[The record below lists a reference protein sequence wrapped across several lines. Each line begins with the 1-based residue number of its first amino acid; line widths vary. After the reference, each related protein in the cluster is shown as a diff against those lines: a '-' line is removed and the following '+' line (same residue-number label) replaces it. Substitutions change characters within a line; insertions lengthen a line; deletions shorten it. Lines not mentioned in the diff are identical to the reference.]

1 MGRSISH
8 DIRQLQFAASPPP
21 LPICAPIIF
30 LFLFLLMKYIWGGG
44 SSICSPVF
52 SNFDFS
58 QQRQPAVSL
67 PLLSPLEFCQPS
79 IFSPNPPSSYFTE
92 YFIQNKYFIRGVDRL
107 SRPSM
112 VTNCAQYSQHFHCL
126 PLYYSD
132 KVCAQFE
139 LFREFSPRVICAQ
152 YLQYSDCLSVFC
164 HRRGRRRGVKSICRV
179 FAEKSPAI
187 ISIARNFRLHGQF
200 VFVRVSK
207 SSRLTCR

>member
-1 MGRSISH
+1 
-8 DIRQLQFAASPPP
+8 
-21 LPICAPIIF
+21 
-30 LFLFLLMKYIWGGG
+30 MKYIWGVGG
-44 SSICSPVF
+44 AQSVPRSFLILIFPNNGNQPFLYCLHWNSVNQVF
-52 SNFDFS
+52 SPPTN
-58 QQRQPAVSL
+58 
-67 PLLSPLEFCQPS
+67 
-79 IFSPNPPSSYFTE
+79 PSSYFTE
-92 YFIQNKYFIRGVDRL
+92 YFIRNKYFIRGVDRL

-132 KVCAQFE
+132 KVCAQFG

-207 SSRLTCR
+207 SSGLTCR